1 MRHAL
6 IVVATLFALL
16 ACESAESP
24 APVGAASK
32 CTPAACEDVSR
43 AAQKGSSVLTRTLAC
58 CLSLVA
64 TACPVQPSPVT
75 PSPSPTH
82 AGGTTSSGGSGGLG
96 GATSTGGVTAFGGA
110 TATAPTTSAVQF
122 PVCNPP
128 THKATPVDRS
138 KLKLGRKR
146 GPLSKARK
154 ASYVEAAGVSSAFW
168 PPLIPSAIDQRDLG
182 ACTGFATVDAR
193 LSKPFALFTLPKPYG
208 EFSTIAD
215 FEGLARDI
223 YSGATKRDPW
233 PGSWPPNDT
242 GSNGSSALAEAKSKG
257 VVDSF
262 YSVATLADLQIALQS
277 GPCIAGVDWYDG
289 MFSPDNCG
297 QLSMTGA
304 IAGGHEV
311 AFVGVDV
318 DRKLIWG
325 LNSWGDGFGV
335 RWENHGG
342 YFNLTY
348 GTVSKLLA
356 ADGEIECLK

>member
-1 MRHAL
+1 MH
-6 IVVATLFALL
+6 
-16 ACESAESP
+16 
-24 APVGAASK
+24 
-32 CTPAACEDVSR
+32 
-43 AAQKGSSVLTRTLAC
+43 SV
-58 CLSLVA
+58 
-64 TACPVQPSPVT
+64 
-75 PSPSPTH
+75 
-82 AGGTTSSGGSGGLG
+82 
-96 GATSTGGVTAFGGA
+96 
-110 TATAPTTSAVQF
+110 
-122 PVCNPP
+122 
-128 THKATPVDRS
+128 
-138 KLKLGRKR
+138 
-146 GPLSKARK
+146 
-154 ASYVEAAGVSSAFW
+154 FW
-168 PPLIPSAIDQRDLG
+168 GPLIPNALDQRDLG

-208 EFSTIAD
+208 EFSTLAD

-356 ADGEIECLK
+356 AGGEIECLK